1 MGIYCVG
8 RIFITVF
15 CREEETMKK
24 FETEHHEMKR
34 KNNACDPYVSNLMG
48 EMQRMEAKKA
58 NHDSILKRCKDYNR
72 LKRLAL
78 TLNDPFLQINNGS
91 QVEG

>member
-8 RIFITVF
+8 RIFITRF

-34 KNNACDPYVSNLMG
+34 KNNACDQYVSNLMG
-48 EMQRMEAKKA
+48 EMQRMEAKNA
-58 NHDSILKRCKDYNR
+58 NHESILKRCEDDKSSKKTR
-72 LKRLAL
+72 
-78 TLNDPFLQINNGS
+78 INF
-91 QVEG
+91 ERCFFYK